1 MNCSRTRNRRDGFH
15 GRKEKW
21 TYGMMFWVRDQA
33 IKRTYVDGFG
43 WRMRGIDKGSYRH
56 EKLTRSRGQ
65 QMRGRIPGDLK
76 RALRAA
82 TGGPLGE
89 NPAQPAAGSEG
100 SGTFQSARPGVL
112 PQINRGNASVVALL
126 QCRPAHCVPESQATL
141 SLIYS
146 LQLFT
151 DDNQSQTPFT
161 LIPESFLL
169 LILPVFPPLCA
180 HIILHSFLS
189 SVCLASSVVEVPFF
203 SQPLARTAACYFTFP
218 LASTS

>member
-1 MNCSRTRNRRDGFH
+1 
-15 GRKEKW
+15 
-21 TYGMMFWVRDQA
+21 
-33 IKRTYVDGFG
+33 
-43 WRMRGIDKGSYRH
+43 MRGIDKGSYRH

-82 TGGPLGE
+82 PGGPSGGKSC
-89 NPAQPAAGSEG
+89 AASRWVGG
-100 SGTFQSARPGVL
+100 SGTFQSARPGAL
-112 PQINRGNASVVALL
+112 PRINGGNASVVALL

-141 SLIYS
+141 SLICS
-146 LQLFT
+146 LQPFT
-151 DDNQSQTPFT
+151 HDNQSQTPFT

-169 LILPVFPPLCA
+169 LILSVFPPLCA

-189 SVCLASSVVEVPFF
+189 SVCLASSVVEGPFF